1 MTFSMLLTAGQAQWV
16 PGEEGGIVFVG
27 WENTPRRLGFVYCL
41 NRRCVPDTSYGVDLG
56 MTAFLH

>member
-1 MTFSMLLTAGQAQWV
+1 MSFSMLLTAGQAQWI

-41 NRRCVPDTSYGVDLG
+41 NRRCVPDTRRVW
-56 MTAFLH
+56 T